1 MMAPAR
7 LGAMARPRATAWAAA
22 AVGIGF
28 LLTEG
33 IMLNARIRDYDEGVF
48 WATIRALARGEPMFS
63 SVFAT
68 SPPGF
73 FYALLPFYLVV
84 HSIASVRAGV
94 LLLCLTG
101 LAATYVLGRLLAGNL
116 AGLVAVLL
124 TATSSE
130 YWHESTILQADGP
143 SLALSTVAVALSM
156 LAVRSEGR
164 TRDALAAATGL
175 ALAFSVGTKFFGIV
189 AAVPIAIV
197 LLGSSRG
204 RGRLVAAAVLGGVF
218 GVLTLLVPVIGS
230 PQAAY
235 KQLIVSHLRAGELAH
250 LGIGRNLSFLL
261 IRHNL
266 PLEALGLAGA
276 LLGLIRRDRSVVV
289 PLAWAVVSLIA
300 ILGYEPIFPHHLVL
314 LTPSL
319 ALLGAV
325 AVTNARRIGRPALAV
340 AAVLVVGTAAVGVA
354 VDTREALRTLAPDL
368 HDAEMTAAVR
378 AHGQPD
384 DYWFSDNAYAVSAA
398 DRDIPG
404 PVVDTSGQ
412 LAIAGLLTVDDLE
425 RTRVRYDVRWV
436 LVDNGRLERFHGFHA
451 WLLAHFHP
459 VQHLGGRAV
468 IYEAG
473 AASASVAHP
482 STEFG

>member
-1 MMAPAR
+1 MMAR
-7 LGAMARPRATAWAAA
+7 LRVSTWSAL
-22 AVGIGF
+22 AVAIGF

-33 IMLNARIRDYDEGVF
+33 IMLDARIRDYDEGVF

-84 HSIASVRAGV
+84 HSLASVRAGV
-94 LLLCLTG
+94 LLLCLGG
-101 LAATYVLGRLLAGNL
+101 LAATYVLGRLLTGNL
-116 AGLVAVLL
+116 GGLVAVLL
-124 TATSSE
+124 TATSPA

-156 LAVRSEGR
+156 LSVRTEGR
-164 TRDALAAATGL
+164 NRDGLAAATGL
-175 ALAFSVGTKFFGIV
+175 ALAFSVGTKFFGVV

-197 LLGSSRG
+197 LLGASRG
-204 RGRLVAAAVLGGVF
+204 RGRLVAAAVLGGVL
-218 GVLTLLVPVIGS
+218 GVLILLVPVIGS

-235 KQLIVSHLRAGELAH
+235 RQLIVSHLRAGELAH
-250 LGIGRNLSFLL
+250 FGIGRNLSFLL

-325 AVTNARRIGRPALAV
+325 AVANARGIGRPALAI

-354 VDTREALRTLAPDL
+354 VDTREAQLTLAPDL
-368 HDAEMTAAVR
+368 HDTEMTTAVR
-378 AHGQPD
+378 ARGQPG

-398 DRDIPG
+398 DRNIPG

-425 RTRVRYDVRWV
+425 RTRVRFEVKWV
-436 LVDNGRLERFHGFHA
+436 LVDNGRLERFPGFHP

-459 VQHLGGRAV
+459 VQSLGGGAV

-473 AASASVAHP
+473 AASASAAHP

>member
-1 MMAPAR
+1 MMAR
-7 LGAMARPRATAWAAA
+7 LRVSTWSAL

-28 LLTEG
+28 LLAEV
-33 IMLNARIRDYDEGVF
+33 IMLDARIRDYDEGVF

-63 SVFAT
+63 TVFAT
-68 SPPGF
+68 SPPAF
-73 FYALLPFYLVV
+73 FYSLLPFYLVG
-84 HSIASVRAGV
+84 HSLASLRAGV
-94 LLLCLTG
+94 LLLCLIG
-101 LAATYVLGRLLAGNL
+101 LAATYFIGRLLAGNL
-116 AGLVAVLL
+116 GGLVAVLL
-124 TATSSE
+124 AATSSVF
-130 YWHESTILQADGP
+130 WHESTILQADGP

-156 LAVRSEGR
+156 LAVRTEGR
-164 TRDALAAATGL
+164 SRDALAAATGL
-175 ALAFSVGTKFFGIV
+175 ALAFSVGSKFFGVV
-189 AAVPIAIV
+189 AAVPIAMVIF
-197 LLGSSRG
+197 GASRG
-204 RGRLVAAAVLGGVF
+204 RGRLLATAVLGGVV
-218 GVLTLLVPVIGS
+218 GLLILLVPVIGS

-250 LGIGRNLSFLL
+250 FGIGRNLGYVFL
-261 IRHNL
+261 RHEL

-276 LLGLIRRDRSVVV
+276 LVALIRRDRTVAM
-289 PLAWAVVSLIA
+289 PLAWAVVSMIA

-325 AVTNARRIGRPALAV
+325 GVANARAMGRPALAI
-340 AAVLVVGTAAVGVA
+340 AAALVVSTAAVGVA

-378 AHGQPD
+378 AHGQQH

-412 LAIAGLLTVDDLE
+412 LALAGLLTVDDLE
-425 RTRVRYDVRWV
+425 RTRVRYDVRWI
-436 LVDNGRLERFHGFHA
+436 LVDNGRLERFPGFHA

-459 VQHLGGRAV
+459 VQRLGGGAV

-473 AASASVAHP
+473 APAFSAAQL